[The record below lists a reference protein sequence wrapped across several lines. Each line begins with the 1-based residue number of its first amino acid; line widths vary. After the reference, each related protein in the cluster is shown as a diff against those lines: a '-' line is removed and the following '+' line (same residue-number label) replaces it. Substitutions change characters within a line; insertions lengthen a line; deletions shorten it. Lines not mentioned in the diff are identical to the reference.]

1 MTKFTKI
8 IAAAAMAA
16 AVLAV
21 AGCSNNNTSSASD
34 TNNSTASDTASVATA
49 QADAATAEVAAPAAT
64 AEVAAP
70 AATAEVA
77 APAATAEVAAP
88 AATAE
93 VAAPAATA
101 EAAAP
106 AYFGSW
112 ILAGIDAGSG
122 VMSVAD
128 YADSIGA
135 SADDCLVVI
144 SIDENGYTTASSAA
158 ENTFA
163 YTESENGIDVDMGD
177 AGVLNVIYDADTNAL
192 YYGAA
197 GADGTVYK
205 FVFMNASE
213 TAATTEAAE

>member
-49 QADAATAEVAAPAAT
+49 QADAAT

-192 YYGAA
+192 YYGAT